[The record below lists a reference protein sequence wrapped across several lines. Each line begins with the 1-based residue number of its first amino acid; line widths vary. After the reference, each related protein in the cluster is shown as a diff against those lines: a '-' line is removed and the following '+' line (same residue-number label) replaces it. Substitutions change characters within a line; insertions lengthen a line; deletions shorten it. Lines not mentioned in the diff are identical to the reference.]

1 MGKVDL
7 GSIAVELYA
16 LTPDEFTAARNA
28 LAKDLSGTGDK
39 ELAKQVKT
47 LPKPSTAAWLV
58 NMLVSRRRE
67 ETDQVLE
74 LGAALREAQ
83 DELDPQQLR
92 ELGRQRQ
99 QVLAAVVKEG
109 RALAAELGHPI
120 SEAIGAEAEQT
131 LRAAMTDADAAAAV
145 ASGRLVRSLTA
156 SGLEPVDLSGAVAG
170 PLPSVRS
177 ARTGKPAKSTR
188 PKVVEEPETAGKRR
202 AERVDRAEKRKAEEA
217 ERAVQQAKAE
227 VERAEKRVEKAEA
240 EVEKAEQRRQDVET
254 RRDELAAE
262 LAELKDRLRELDK
275 EIAAVDRE
283 ADIAQG
289 VQDEAE
295 AALGKL
301 QAEAYRA
308 RKRLD
313 QL

>member
-1 MGKVDL
+1 VDL
-7 GSIAVELYA
+7 VTIAVELYA
-16 LTPDEFTAARNA
+16 LMPDEFTAARNA
-28 LAKDLSGTGDK
+28 KAKELAAAGEK
-39 ELAKQVKT
+39 ELAKEVRT
-47 LPKPSTAAWLV
+47 LPKPSAAAWLV
-58 NMLVSRRRE
+58 NMLVARRRE

-83 DELDPQQLR
+83 EELDPRQLK
-92 ELGRQRQ
+92 ELGRQRH

-109 RALAAELGHPI
+109 RSLAGELGHPV
-120 SEAIGAEAEQT
+120 SEAIGSEAEQT

-156 SGLEPVDLSGAVAG
+156 SGLEPVELDGAVAG

-177 ARTGKPAKSTR
+177 ARTGRPAKSTR
-188 PKVVEEPETAGKRR
+188 PKVVEEPVTAGKRR
-202 AERVDRAEKRKAEEA
+202 TDRAERAEQRKAEDAAHASQQARAELERA
-217 ERAVQQAKAE
+217 ERRVAKAE
-227 VERAEKRVEKAEA
+227 ADVEKA
-240 EVEKAEQRRQDVET
+240 QHRLQDVEA
-254 RRDELAAE
+254 RREELAEE
-262 LAELKDRLRELDK
+262 LAELKNRMRDLDK
-275 EIAAVDRE
+275 DIAAADRE

-313 QL
+313 QLG